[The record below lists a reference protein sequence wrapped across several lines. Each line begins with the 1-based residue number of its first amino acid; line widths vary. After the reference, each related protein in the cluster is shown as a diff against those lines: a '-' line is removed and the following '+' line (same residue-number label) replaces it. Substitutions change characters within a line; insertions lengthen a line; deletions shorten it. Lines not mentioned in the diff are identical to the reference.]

1 MASTHPLSSAPNC
14 FVAPPPLSTDRTTPM
29 IRLQNVRKLYRT
41 DKLETTALDD
51 VSLEIRPREFVA
63 VMGPS
68 GCGKSTLLNVVA
80 MIDTVTSGRYFL
92 DDVEVSSFS
101 ENKLVDLRKT
111 HIGFIFQSFNLID
124 DLTVYENVELPLL
137 YQGASRLTRRTR
149 VREVLELVDLL
160 PRAKHKPSQL
170 SGGQQQRV
178 AVARALV
185 GDPKL
190 IVADE
195 PTGNLDTKNGEDVMD
210 MLTTLNEQGA
220 TIMMVTHSEAHAQRA
235 HRIVR
240 MLDGRIV
247 DGEGAARE

>member
-1 MASTHPLSSAPNC
+1 MIASQTMSNTPDTHFPIPPLQPATSAP
-14 FVAPPPLSTDRTTPM
+14 L
-29 IRLQNVRKLYRT
+29 IRLSNVHKVYRT
-41 DKLETTALDD
+41 DALETTALDD
-51 VSLEIRPREFVA
+51 VTLDIREREFVA

-80 MIDTVTSGRYFL
+80 MIDTVTSGAYL
-92 DDVEVSSFS
+92 LGDMEVSKYPES
-101 ENKLVDLRKT
+101 KLVDLRKDN
-111 HIGFIFQSFNLID
+111 IGFIFQSFNLID
-124 DLTVYENVELPLL
+124 DLSVYENVELPLL
-137 YQGASRLTRRTR
+137 YQGASRKRRHTR

-160 PRAKHKPSQL
+160 PRAKHKPAQL

-220 TIMMVTHSEAHAQRA
+220 TIMMVTHSLAHAQRA
-235 HRIVR
+235 HRIVH

-247 DGEGAARE
+247 PPPSALA